1 MFKTTIDNFAMMEL
15 RRQLRKN
22 ITGESLA
29 YGYTL
34 TIWGSGALLLNSFT
48 TLPFDVLAFVFGGVA
63 GFTALALVA
72 FKTFVGQVKYD
83 RDDDFVVASTI
94 HIFGSL
100 GTVLV
105 NYAIITQA
113 PASVQKEVIFLA
125 VGFNATF
132 LYNIMLLLEEYITK
146 DIYEFEKKLGKI
158 KAPENG

>member
-1 MFKTTIDNFAMMEL
+1 MVNLGLMEL

-63 GFTALALVA
+63 GFTALAFLA
-72 FKTFVGQVKYD
+72 FRTFVGQVEYA
-83 RDDDFVVASTI
+83 RDDDFIVASTI

-105 NYAIITQA
+105 NYALITQA
-113 PASVQKEVIFLA
+113 SGALQKEAIFLA

-132 LYNIMLLLEEYITK
+132 LYNILLLVEEYITK
-146 DIYEFEKKLGKI
+146 DIYQFEEKLRNKEAE
-158 KAPENG
+158 K

>member
-1 MFKTTIDNFAMMEL
+1 MEL
-15 RRQLRKN
+15 RSQLRRN

-34 TIWGSGALLLNSFT
+34 AIWGSGALLLNSFD

-63 GFTALALVA
+63 GFTALAFLA
-72 FKTFVGQVKYD
+72 FRTFVGQVEYAKNE
-83 RDDDFVVASTI
+83 DFVVASTI

-113 PASVQKEVIFLA
+113 PASIQKEVIFLL

-132 LYNIMLLLEEYITK
+132 LYNIMLLVEEIISK
-146 DIYEFEKKLGKI
+146 DIYRFEEKLQKQE
-158 KAPENG
+158 AENE